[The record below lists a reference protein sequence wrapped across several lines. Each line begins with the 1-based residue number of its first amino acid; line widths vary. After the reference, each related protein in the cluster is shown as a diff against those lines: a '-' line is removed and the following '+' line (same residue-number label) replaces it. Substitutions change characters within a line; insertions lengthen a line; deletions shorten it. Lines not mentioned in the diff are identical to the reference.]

1 MEKKVPTKIE
11 RAERPNME
19 GSLRRFAGHLTGA
32 VVSLIQIPLSIL
44 PDDSRHHLEKA
55 TREAV
60 RGTSALVRSVA
71 KGLDQTLE
79 KDEE

>member
-1 MEKKVPTKIE
+1 M
-11 RAERPNME
+11 
-19 GSLRRFAGHLTGA
+19 
-32 VVSLIQIPLSIL
+32 SIL
-44 PDDSRHHLEKA
+44 PDESRHHLEKA